1 MTGKANS
8 APGGQDHLAPRC
20 RSCGA
25 ALETALCDLGVHPLC
40 ESFLAADELNRME
53 PHFPLKAWV
62 CESCWLCQLEEYVS
76 PEDIFREYAYFS
88 SYSTAFVDHAR
99 TYTTRMTERFG
110 LTADSLAMEL
120 ASNDGYLLRWFVE
133 AGIPVLGIEPA
144 RNVAV
149 QAEEVG
155 VRTVTEFFGN
165 ALADKLAADG
175 VQADL
180 IAGNNVYA
188 QVPDIN
194 DFVSA
199 LPKVLA
205 PAGVVTAEFPH
216 IEPFLDD
223 TLFDTIYHEHFSY
236 FSFTSFEAIL
246 ARHGLEVFDV
256 EEVWT
261 HGGSLR
267 VFAQHRGG
275 PWPITDAVAA
285 RRTREHDRGLDT
297 IEPYREF
304 EARVWAVKRRF
315 LAYLIEANDAGR
327 TVAAY
332 GAPGKGNTL
341 LNFCGIGPDLIR
353 YAVDRNPYKHGR
365 FCPGSRI
372 PIHPVEHLF
381 EDQPDDIVIMP
392 WNLRD
397 EIVKVLEP
405 ARAWGARPGQRLKR
419 LEGRLGGLA
428 AVTGLNGHVTC
439 VVLTLVVHRL
449 LRSLLSG
456 SCGFGSGGWPGCG
469 LPTVLRHVRVT

>member
-1 MTGKANS
+1 MLDTSNTGS
-8 APGGQDHLAPRC
+8 STIQHDEPRC

-25 ALETALCDLGVHPLC
+25 ALAVALCDLGAHPPC
-40 ESFLAADELNRME
+40 ESFLSAEELNRME
-53 PHFPLKAWV
+53 PTFPLKAWV

-88 SYSTAFVDHAR
+88 SYSTDFVDHAR
-99 TYTTRMTERFG
+99 RYTTQMIERFG
-110 LTADSLAMEL
+110 LDADSLAMEL

-144 RNVAV
+144 RNVARS
-149 QAEEVG
+149 ARAVG
-155 VRTVTEFFGN
+155 VTTITEFFGN
-165 ALADKLAADG
+165 ILADKLASDG
-175 VQADL
+175 VKADL

-205 PAGVVTAEFPH
+205 PSGVITAEFPH
-216 IEPFLDD
+216 LEPFLDD

-246 ARHGLEVFDV
+246 TRHGLEVFDV
-256 EEVWT
+256 EELWT

-267 VFAQHRGG
+267 VLAQHRGG
-275 PWPITDAVAA
+275 PWPVSERVPH
-285 RRTREHDRGLDT
+285 RRDREHARGFDT
-297 IEPYREF
+297 LEPYRAF
-304 EARVWAVKRRF
+304 EARVWEIKRRF
-315 LAYLIEANDAGR
+315 LEHLVAANDAGR
-327 TVAAY
+327 TVVAY

-341 LNFCGIGPDLIR
+341 LNFCGVGPDLIR

-372 PIHPVEHLF
+372 PIHPVERLF

-397 EIVKVLEP
+397 EIVQVLEP
-405 ARAWGARPGQRLKR
+405 ARAWGARIVVPLPR
-419 LEGRLGGLA
+419 LEE
-428 AVTGLNGHVTC
+428 V
-439 VVLTLVVHRL
+439 
-449 LRSLLSG
+449 
-456 SCGFGSGGWPGCG
+456 
-469 LPTVLRHVRVT
+469 